1 MSQDQLIVTKNTNEF
16 SKVRQY
22 TDTDTSG
29 PILSYLNDTGT
40 SGPILSHL
48 NDTVTS
54 GPILSYLKDTGTSGP
69 ILSYLNDT
77 RTSGPILSY
86 LNDSGTSGPILSY
99 LNDTGT
105 SGPILSYINPY
116 SLPSTKCRDMTIGC
130 SMCPW
135 LSLALVVHL
144 TSLFLI
150 QRSYFNNQQYPA
162 GSWLCSLLRVTGT
175 WFV

>member
-1 MSQDQLIVTKNTNEF
+1 MQLACNGSSEIILNSHSDNIMSQDQLIVTKNTNEF

-22 TDTDTSG
+22 TDTD
-29 PILSYLNDTGT
+29 
-40 SGPILSHL
+40 
-48 NDTVTS
+48 
-54 GPILSYLKDTGTSGP
+54 
-69 ILSYLNDT
+69 
-77 RTSGPILSY
+77 
-86 LNDSGTSGPILSY
+86 TSGPILSY